1 MKHGGKASASLRNP
15 ELSLYRGHT
24 MALLRR
30 YLCMS
35 VELGRLPSL
44 IGREFF
50 RSRVTSYRIHSFED
64 VVILVFDVERCLGK
78 LDEFSQQ
85 VISRVVL
92 QEHTHDEAARILG
105 CARRTVSRR
114 LPEALDELTE
124 LFLKAGLLSVRA
136 RGPRR
141 AGESCQEG
149 ENEDLAATA

>member
-1 MKHGGKASASLRNP
+1 MKSEEEISASLRNP

-24 MALLRR
+24 IALLRR

-44 IGREFF
+44 VGREFF
-50 RSRVTSYRIHSFED
+50 RSRVSSYRIHSFED
-64 VVILVFDVERCLGK
+64 VVILVFDVERCLGR
-78 LDEFSQQ
+78 LDEFGQQ
-85 VISRVVL
+85 VISRVIL

-105 CARRTVSRR
+105 CTRRTVSRR

-124 LFLKAGLLSVRA
+124 MFLRSGLLTVRT

-141 AGESCQEG
+141 AKESCQEG
-149 ENEDLAATA
+149 KNDELAASA